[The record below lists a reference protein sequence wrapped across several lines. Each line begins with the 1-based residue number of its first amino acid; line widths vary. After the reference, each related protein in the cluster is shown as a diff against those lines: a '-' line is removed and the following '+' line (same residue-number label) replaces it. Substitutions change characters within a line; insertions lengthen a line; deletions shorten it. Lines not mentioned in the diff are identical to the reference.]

1 MKINRRMK
9 IILVVCAVLGVFF
22 TALLYNMMKASV
34 EPVKEVMIPVANQSL
49 VKDTEIKDSDI
60 KMVAYKEDLIPVNA
74 ITEKQSLIGK
84 RLLDVVH
91 EGEIFFDSRL
101 SERGVTRV
109 DDIDGM
115 YIVGIDVENISDY
128 LGLQFKIGD
137 KYEIYSKMP
146 GVEPVKLSEV
156 IIVSLVD
163 LSAKE
168 VIDSE
173 GANLKTVNVAV
184 KTETEMKSV
193 IVAEMNRAIEIIKPP
208 VNK

>member
-9 IILVVCAVLGVFF
+9 IILIACAILGLFL

-34 EPVKEVMIPVANQSL
+34 EPVKEIMIPVANQSL

-60 KMVAYKEDLIPVNA
+60 RMVAYKEDLVPENA
-74 ITEKQSLIGK
+74 ITDKSVLIGK

-91 EGEIFFDSRL
+91 EGEIFFASRL
-101 SERGVTRV
+101 SERGVSRV

-115 YIVGIDVENISDY
+115 YVIGIDVENISDY

-137 KYEIYSKMP
+137 KYVLYSKMP
-146 GVEPVKLSEV
+146 GVEPVMLSEV

-173 GANLKTVNVAV
+173 GANLKTVNLAV
-184 KTETEMKSV
+184 KTESEMKSI

-208 VNK
+208 VKR